1 MLNMDWWLILL
12 VIGIPTAI
20 IFLIVIVVLLT
31 KSNHER
37 GDYRD
42 GGGKQFGNSSQT
54 SFFMPAS
61 DVAGIQGERFTNYH
75 LRPLL
80 RNDEYLLT
88 NLLIPLKNGRT
99 TEIDSVI
106 ISRKGIFCIE
116 TKNWA
121 GQIYGNDTD
130 EYWDQIYD
138 DPYKANRRPKN
149 PVIQN
154 ERHCSVLDHIFHG
167 HFTVE
172 GAVIFVNDN
181 AEYYVKSPSCYT
193 IIDFKQY
200 YRRLPETQLTIDEV
214 KQVFEKL
221 KRHLATQEQLD
232 KHKERINK
240 EYNN

>member
-1 MLNMDWWLILL
+1 MDGWLIFL
-12 VIGIPTAI
+12 IIAIPVI
-20 IFLIVIVVLLT
+20 IFLIVIAVVAT
-31 KSNHER
+31 KSNHDK

-42 GGGKQFGNSSQT
+42 GGGKQVGHFNQPTMFTSSEET
-54 SFFMPAS
+54 
-61 DVAGIQGERFTNYH
+61 AGIRGEVFANYH

-121 GQIYGNDTD
+121 GQIYGNDND
-130 EYWDQIYD
+130 EYWEQIYD
-138 DPYKANRRPKN
+138 DPYKENRRPKN

-154 ERHCSVLDHIFHG
+154 ERHCSVLDHLFHG

-172 GAVIFVNDN
+172 GAVIFVNDK
-181 AEYYVKSPSCYT
+181 ADYYVYSSSCYT
-193 IIDFKQY
+193 IGQFKSY
-200 YRRLPETQLTIDEV
+200 YRCLPDTQLTIDEV
-214 KQVFEKL
+214 NRVFQKL
-221 KRHLATQEQLD
+221 SKHLATQEQLER
-232 KHKERINK
+232 HKERINK
-240 EYNN
+240 QYNN